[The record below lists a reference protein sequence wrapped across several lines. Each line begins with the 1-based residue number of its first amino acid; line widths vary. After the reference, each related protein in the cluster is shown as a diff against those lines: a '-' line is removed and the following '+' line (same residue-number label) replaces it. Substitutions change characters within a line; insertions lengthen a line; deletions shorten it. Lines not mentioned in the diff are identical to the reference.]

1 MQEQQIKEKIKE
13 TNGKT
18 VLTETD
24 TCRSDTCCT
33 SATKSLDNK
42 QGQL

>member
-18 VLTETD
+18 VLTGTD
-24 TCRSDTCCT
+24 SCCSDTCCT
-33 SATKSLDNK
+33 SATESLDNK